1 MKAISVQQALALI
14 HGREEIHCIDINP
27 VTDRRSLMTGWRS
40 LMTGWH
46 KEYPSAK
53 EAIETADELYLLD
66 TKESFLSHRLLC
78 VNPKGKY
85 PEKQVFME
93 IREQK

>member
-14 HGREEIHCIDINP
+14 QGREEIHCLDSNP
-27 VTDRRSLMTGWRS
+27 VTDRRF

-46 KEYPSAK
+46 KEYSSAK

-66 TKESFLSHRLLC
+66 ETEAFLSHRLLC

-85 PEKQVFME
+85 PDKQVFMK
-93 IREQK
+93 IHGQH

>member
-14 HGREEIHCIDINP
+14 RDREEIHCMDSNP
-27 VTDRRSLMTGWRS
+27 VAEQCFVI
-40 LMTGWH
+40 TGWH

-53 EAIETADELYLLD
+53 EAIETADALYLLEE
-66 TKESFLSHRLLC
+66 KEAFLSHRLLC

-85 PEKQVFME
+85 PEKQVLMK
-93 IREQK
+93 IYEQQ

>member
-14 HGREEIHCIDINP
+14 QGSEEIHCLDSNP
-27 VTDRRSLMTGWRS
+27 VTGRCFLT
-40 LMTGWH
+40 TGWH

-66 TKESFLSHRLLC
+66 ETEAFLSHRLLC

-85 PEKQVFME
+85 PDKQVFMK
-93 IREQK
+93 IHEQQ

>member
-27 VTDRRSLMTGWRS
+27 VTDRRS